1 MKAVFLDRDGVI
13 NRERGEY
20 TYLTQDFELIDGV
33 VESIAKIKSAGY
45 KVIVITNQA
54 GIAKGLY
61 TVDQM
66 KECHLKMQEACSN
79 QIDAI
84 YYAPL
89 HPSVSE
95 SLARK
100 PDRLM
105 FERAIAKFD
114 IDPAQSWMIGD
125 KMRDLIPAKAL
136 EIETIL
142 VSHTEK
148 GPEADHQRNSLQDCL
163 DLIC

>member
-20 TYLTQDFELIDGV
+20 TYLPEDFELIEGV
-33 VESIAKIKSAGY
+33 VDAIDQVKSAGF

-61 TVDQM
+61 NVDQM
-66 KECHLKMQEACSN
+66 KACHLKMQEACSN

-84 YYAPL
+84 YFAPL

-100 PDRLM
+100 PDSLM
-105 FERAIAKFD
+105 FERAITNFD
-114 IDPAQSWMIGD
+114 IDTSSSWMVGD

-136 EIETIL
+136 GLNTIL
-142 VSHTEK
+142 VSAAEK
-148 GPEADHQRNSLQDCL
+148 GSEADYQRDSLYDSL

>member
-20 TYLTQDFELIDGV
+20 TYLTKDFELIEGV
-33 VESIAKIKSAGY
+33 VESIAKIKGYGY

-54 GIAKGLY
+54 GIAKGIY
-61 TVDQM
+61 SEEQM
-66 KECHLKMQEACSN
+66 KACHDKMQEACSH

-84 YYAPL
+84 YFAPL

-100 PDRLM
+100 PGSLM

-114 IDPAQSWMIGD
+114 IDVAQSWMVGD

-136 EIETIL
+136 GMSTIL
-142 VSHTEK
+142 VSEEGK
-148 GPEADHQRNSLQDCL
+148 GADADHQRRSLFHSL
-163 DLIC
+163 DLIR

>member
-20 TYLTQDFELIDGV
+20 TYLTKDFELIEGV
-33 VESIAKIKSAGY
+33 VESIDKIKGYGY

-54 GIAKGLY
+54 GIVKGIY
-61 TVDQM
+61 SVEQM
-66 KECHLKMQEACSN
+66 KACHDKMQEACSH

-84 YYAPL
+84 YFAPL

-100 PDRLM
+100 PGSLM

-114 IDPAQSWMIGD
+114 IDVAQSWMVGD

-136 EIETIL
+136 GMSTIL
-142 VSHTEK
+142 ISEEGKETD
-148 GPEADHQRNSLQDCL
+148 ADHQRKSLFHSL
-163 DLIC
+163 DLIR

>member
-20 TYLTQDFELIDGV
+20 TFRIKDFELIEGV
-33 VESIAKIKSAGY
+33 VDSIDKIKSAGY

-61 TVDQM
+61 SVEQM
-66 KECHLKMQEACSN
+66 KACHLKMQEACSN
-79 QIDAI
+79 QFDAI
-84 YYAPL
+84 YFAPL
-89 HPSVSE
+89 HPSISE

-100 PDRLM
+100 PGSLM
-105 FERAIAKFD
+105 FERAMAKFD
-114 IDPAQSWMIGD
+114 IDVSESWMVGD

-136 EIETIL
+136 GIRTIL
-142 VSHTEK
+142 VGEAERGS
-148 GPEADHQRNSLQDCL
+148 EADHQRDSLYDSI